1 MSYEDFGA
9 VVKVHLYG
17 AFNTSR
23 AAADGDVPG
32 GSLIAWVKPAPPLI
46 LRQAHG
52 SLRGRPRCYDGL
64 PHVGVRGLD
73 GSKWC
78 SRSRDSAP
86 QSRERSC
93 PRHTSWLGRIF
104 EGVGRE
110 ILFAMPRR
118 GTGCPPSTSRV
129 A

>member
-1 MSYEDFGA
+1 MVETAVKEFGRIDAVVNNAGFLRDGFFHKMSYEDFGA

-93 PRHTSWLGRIF
+93 PRHTS
-104 EGVGRE
+104 
-110 ILFAMPRR
+110 
-118 GTGCPPSTSRV
+118 
-129 A
+129 